1 MHCEKAKDF
10 RGVEMTA
17 TATPMQAIPGE
28 WKGRNWIMTPDGTA
42 LEMLRD
48 AGVAVEVIDN

>member
-28 WKGRNWIMTPDGTA
+28 WKGRNWIMTPGGEQ
-42 LEMLRD
+42 EMLIISEQ
-48 AGVAVEVIDN
+48 GLF

>member
-17 TATPMQAIPGE
+17 TATPMKIIPGE
-28 WKGRNWIMTPDGTA
+28 WNGLHSVQTPGGA
-42 LEMLRD
+42 LEMLL
-48 AGVAVEVIDN
+48 EVIDN